1 MTMRRFL
8 TGAAAAAAIFAGGN
22 ALARAPAELS
32 GRAQQAPAVD
42 PVRQKL
48 GNDLARLLNSE
59 ESTLAVSERGISEAM
74 PKAMMADANVKAL
87 ETQYPGIVDAMVAAM
102 KPILMGHIR
111 STMPELWTL
120 VGNFYA
126 SNLSEADLRAAL
138 AFYGSPSGRRII
150 DLMSAGI
157 DMGPMLDDMVSS
169 GKYQVTESNLKSSV
183 MPAVAQVPG
192 KLTPAEMQ
200 ATMRFGM
207 SAEGQRVVALTPR
220 VSKLVA
226 EWSNKP
232 TPEIDAQLD
241 KVLAAVVEK
250 FSGEKIAQ

>member
-1 MTMRRFL
+1 MIR
-8 TGAAAAAAIFAGGN
+8 AARLAMVLIALVTTPAAF
-22 ALARAPAELS
+22 PA
-32 GRAQQAPAVD
+32 RAQQAPAAID

-59 ESTLAVSERGISEAM
+59 ESTITVSERGISDAM
-74 PKAMMADANVKAL
+74 PKAMMADPNVKAL

-111 STMPELWTL
+111 SSMPELWTL
-120 VGNFYA
+120 VGDFYA
-126 SNLSEADLRAAL
+126 ANLSEADLRAAL
-138 AFYGSPSGRRII
+138 AFYGSPTGRRII

-169 GKYQVTESNLKSSV
+169 GKYEVTESNLKSSV
-183 MPAVAQVPG
+183 MPAAARLPG

-200 ATMRFGM
+200 ATIRFGT

-226 EWSNKP
+226 DWSNKP
-232 TPEIDAQLD
+232 APAIEAQLD

-250 FSGEKIAQ
+250 FTGEKIAQ